1 MRLTWNRLAVFVVAL
16 IAVAPVLAQPG
27 GPGGP
32 GGGRFQLDL
41 SSLLQN
47 KSVQEELKLT
57 EEQTAKVK
65 DLVDGI
71 RKKVQ
76 EATSKIAAETIK
88 GGNVL
93 TAAQVKRLM
102 QIEVQQLGVNAL
114 ARESIQKELGLSDG
128 QVTKI
133 KGEMEGMTKSLADL
147 RKDVGKDFKN
157 FKKMQEEGAKIRTAT
172 EEKLSEILTD
182 TQKTKFL
189 EMIGEKFEL
198 KMGRPGFGGGN

>member
-1 MRLTWNRLAVFVVAL
+1 MRLTWNRLAVFVVAM

-27 GPGGP
+27 GPGG
-32 GGGRFQLDL
+32 GRFQLDL
-41 SSLLQN
+41 TNLLQN

-65 DLVDGI
+65 DLVDSI

-93 TAAQVKRLM
+93 TEAQVKRLM

-114 ARESIQKELGLSDG
+114 ARESIQKELGLSDA

-133 KGEMEGMTKSLADL
+133 KGEMEGMTKSLTDL
-147 RKDVGKDFKN
+147 RKDIGKDFKN

-172 EEKLSEILTD
+172 EEKLSGILTD
-182 TQKTKFL
+182 SQKTKFL

-198 KMGRPGFGGGN
+198 KTGRPGFGGGN